1 MSVKWVHWCDF
12 GWWVLGVYIG
22 LHLVFGGVIFI
33 DKKWKSLDFQKLNVH
48 NHHWS
53 DINNNIL
60 YCTQRVD
67 INNNV

>member
-1 MSVKWVHWCDF
+1 MK
-12 GWWVLGVYIG
+12 
-22 LHLVFGGVIFI
+22 IFI
-33 DKKWKSLDFQKLNVH
+33 FAKTNEQLIFRFVKLNVR
-48 NHHWS
+48 NYHWS